1 MNVSIFQAFD
11 IIMEKNAML
20 LMDSSL
26 EGRFESEDATKLLNL
41 ASKCLQKNPED
52 RPDTESLISAA
63 APLQKLEEVKESC
76 KKYSNF
82 FYQIIN
88 FCVFMFRF
96 HLIS

>member
-1 MNVSIFQAFD
+1 MRLVLNVSICQAYD

-52 RPDTESLISAA
+52 RPDTESLVSAA
-63 APLQKLEEVKESC
+63 APLQKLEEVKESY
-76 KKYSNF
+76 KRILNIF
-82 FYQIIN
+82 LYQIIN
-88 FCVFMFRF
+88 FCVYV
-96 HLIS
+96 